1 MPNYRRAKIAGA
13 TYFFT
18 VNLADRHR
26 SLLIEHID
34 ALRMAFRTVRS
45 ELPLRTDAIV
55 VLPDHLH
62 AIWTL
67 PTGDANFSLRWQR
80 IKAAFSRSLEM
91 DERRS
96 PSRTSKGERGI
107 WQRRFW
113 EHLIRDERDYAAH
126 VNYIHYNPVKHG
138 HVKAVAQWA
147 HSSFHAYCRRGMYT
161 LDWAGTDE
169 DEQRFG
175 ERE

>member
-1 MPNYRRAKIAGA
+1 MPNYRRAKVAGA

-18 VNLADRHR
+18 VNLAQRDR
-26 SLLIEHID
+26 SLLMEHID
-34 ALRMAFRTVRS
+34 ALRAAFS
-45 ELPLRTDAIV
+45 GIKSALPFRTDAIV

-67 PTGDANFSLRWQR
+67 PVDDADFSTRWQR
-80 IKAAFSRSLEM
+80 IKAAFSHSLETS
-91 DERRS
+91 ERRS
-96 PSRTSKGERGI
+96 ASRTSKGERGI

-113 EHLIRDERDYAAH
+113 EHLIRDENDYAAH
-126 VNYIHYNPVKHG
+126 VDYIHYNPVKHG
-138 HVKAVAQWA
+138 YVKAAAQWP
-147 HSSFHAYCRRGMYT
+147 HSSFHAYRRRGVYG

-169 DEQRFG
+169 GEKRFG